1 MVGFFNSEDNYSV
14 PSIKVIIN
22 PLYYLLSSLLS
33 FHLFRNQN
41 IIFYSE
47 DTYVNNLLGGSQPRA
62 TAEDARKV
70 AIVKKL
76 VNEWVIGPTQ
86 GHKVDLRHR
95 KGA

>member
-47 DTYVNNLLGGSQPRA
+47 DTYVNNLHVLIIAALTNYQ
-62 TAEDARKV
+62 
-70 AIVKKL
+70 
-76 VNEWVIGPTQ
+76 
-86 GHKVDLRHR
+86 
-95 KGA
+95 